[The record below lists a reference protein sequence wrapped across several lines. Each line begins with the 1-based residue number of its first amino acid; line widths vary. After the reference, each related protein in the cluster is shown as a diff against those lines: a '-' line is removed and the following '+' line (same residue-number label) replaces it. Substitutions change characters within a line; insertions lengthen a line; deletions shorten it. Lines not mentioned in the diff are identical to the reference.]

1 MNDHPANALFAF
13 FTLKTTLKLFRV
25 VQLVM
30 LWLSTKKNERN
41 ISRTAMF
48 SPAAP
53 LKVIRGGL
61 GGTPATLYLN
71 SPEQTFNLFFILKH
85 FKKYKM

>member
-13 FTLKTTLKLFRV
+13 FTLKTTLKLSCSARDV
-25 VQLVM
+25 VAIHK
-30 LWLSTKKNERN
+30 KKNEQNGHVFARC
-41 ISRTAMF
+41 T
-48 SPAAP
+48 PQGHQ
-53 LKVIRGGL
+53 GGL